1 MWEIQVE
8 SASEMIEFGK
18 CIAVH
23 LRCGDIIALYGPLG
37 AGKTTLIQ
45 GIAEGLGVGKRAVS
59 PTFIL
64 VREYVGRLPLF
75 HVDAYRLEGI
85 EPDDV
90 EQQLAFSEYL
100 TLGGVI
106 VIEWAEHI
114 SQLLPSERLDI
125 FISHESVGR
134 RVRLVPLGKR
144 YVELISAIRVE
155 WEQSK
160 GR

>member
-1 MWEIQVE
+1 ME

-155 WEQSK
+155 WEQSRGK
-160 GR
+160 